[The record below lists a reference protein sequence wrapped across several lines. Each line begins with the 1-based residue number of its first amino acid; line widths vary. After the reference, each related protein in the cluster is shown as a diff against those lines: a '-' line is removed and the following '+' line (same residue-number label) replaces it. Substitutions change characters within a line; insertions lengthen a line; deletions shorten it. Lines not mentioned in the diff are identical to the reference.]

1 MKLSIALSSIL
12 LVCSVTTANPVN
24 PSATTSVE
32 PSSSTAIFTATASTY
47 PNPSPVS
54 IAQAKKLVD
63 FSKLSKNDMNLME
76 KYLKTSEDYQGAK
89 EALELEE
96 PRKLAQEALVKRLC
110 EKYMGLL
117 GKYHS
122 KSGFI
127 YGIKAEWLKPKL
139 NKEKKILLE
148 LEKVYQ
154 DLRLKIFDYNWILN
168 DIGKEL
174 AKRLFGDGLDQSSIH
189 SYMMFIKS
197 NPRFIQSIQSTLG
210 HMLGQQPGTEQAS
223 TSGTQ
228 SPSQHR
234 ESPSSSTHEVPKSP
248 RSQKKSRSR
257 AGKAYSKIK
266 GAFGSSPNQDNT
278 DDYEPLLD

>member
-76 KYLKTSEDYQGAK
+76 KYLKTSENYQGAK

-117 GKYHS
+117 
-122 KSGFI
+122 
-127 YGIKAEWLKPKL
+127 AEWLKPKL